1 MLAGTQNDLY
11 FERMARSLKDKVKM
25 LPHVKAGK
33 VLDVGAGG
41 GDLTLALQELGHD
54 AYALDGSAEAIE
66 HIQEKGVPAYCNFTH
81 EVARV
86 FLPEAFDSIVCSS
99 ILHEVFSYGDDSEN
113 SACTVRSLENS
124 LKQFHTVL
132 KTGGNIIIRDGI
144 APANRDEQ
152 ITLRFKDPDGVRM
165 ANKYL
170 AMIPFRA
177 ETLPSGQFEVGFI
190 IDEAEQSLTGDAH
203 SIMEF
208 LYTYT
213 WGEAS
218 YERETQELY
227 GAFTLTEYSDFLES
241 HGYHVTHAEEYLQ
254 EGYPLHLKDKVEL
267 YREDGSEAPFPM
279 SNCLIVA
286 EKK

>member
-1 MLAGTQNDLY
+1 MLAGTQNELY

-25 LPHVKAGK
+25 LPHVKPGK

-41 GDLTLALQELGHD
+41 GELTLALIELGND
-54 AYALDGSAEAIE
+54 AIALDGSQEAIS
-66 HIQEKGVPAYCNFTH
+66 HIVDKGVPAVCNFTH
-81 EVARV
+81 EVAQV
-86 FLPEAFDSIVCSS
+86 FPSETFDTIVCSS
-99 ILHEVFSYGDDSEN
+99 ILHEVFSYGDDTAD
-113 SACTVRSLENS
+113 SAFTVHSLENS
-124 LKQFHTVL
+124 IKQFHEVL
-132 KTGGNIIIRDGI
+132 VTGGRLVIRDGI

-152 ITLRFKDPDGVRM
+152 IKILFKDPDGVRM

-170 AMIPFRA
+170 NMIPFRA
-177 ETLPSGQFEVGFI
+177 DTLPAGMHEVGFI
-190 IDEAEQSLTGDAH
+190 VDEIEQSLIGDAH

-218 YERETQELY
+218 YEREAQELY
-227 GAFTLTEYSDFLES
+227 GVFTLDEYSAFLES
-241 HGYHVTHAEEYLQ
+241 HGFHITYAEEYLQ
-254 EGYPLHLKDKVEL
+254 EGYPQHLKNKVAL